1 MAEFGGRSNSIANS
15 QMQVHPFYAMNITD
29 WDSNRI
35 LGVVASIGILFG
47 CIHCAGWNFIFPTP
61 TEASIWQAASLVVT
75 VVPFLMIIP
84 VACQSVYFET
94 ETFCIE
100 RFFDDVKD
108 VSVNFGIYLGLPIYI
123 LARLVLLTEAMM
135 ALRNLSPGALL
146 EVQWTSFLPHI

>member
-1 MAEFGGRSNSIANS
+1 
-15 QMQVHPFYAMNITD
+15 MQVHPFYAMNITD

-47 CIHCAGWNFIFPTP
+47 CIHCAGWNFIFPTS